1 MQIVRTPNVTLKA
14 SPAIG
19 GLVLFLAAVPAA
31 AQDQKQAIQQRIAQ
45 VKQSMAENQ
54 ARLRPYKWTEST
66 EISVNGDVKKIEQKE
81 CRYGPDGKIVKT
93 DASADT
99 GGGKRK
105 RGLKGKI
112 VENKIEDMKEYMDR
126 VGSLIR
132 RYVPPDPQTMQAAFQ
147 AGRGSANAATGE
159 LIFAGYSK
167 PGDRV
172 SLSMDPAA
180 KVIRGFSVDTYLDS
194 PEDKVTLTARFGRL
208 ADGAN
213 FLEETVLNAQ
223 AKQIQI
229 KTVNF
234 DHQK

>member
-1 MQIVRTPNVTLKA
+1 VQIVRTPNVALKA

-19 GLVLFLAAVPAA
+19 GLVLFLAVAFAV

-54 ARLRPYKWTEST
+54 ARLRQYKWTEST
-66 EISVNGDVKKIEQKE
+66 EISVKGDVKKMEQKE

-99 GGGKRK
+99 GEGKRK
-105 RGLKGKI
+105 RGLRGKI
-112 VENKIEDMKEYMDR
+112 VANKIEDMKEYMDR
-126 VGSLIR
+126 VGSLVH
-132 RYVPPDPQTMQAAFQ
+132 RYVPPDPQAMQTAFQ
-147 AGRGSANAATGE
+147 GGRGSANAETGE
-159 LIFAGYSK
+159 LIFVDYAK

-172 SLSMDPAA
+172 AFAIDPAA
-180 KVIRGFSVDTYLDS
+180 KALRGFNVDTYLDS
-194 PEDKVTLTARFGRL
+194 PEDKVTLTARFGSL
-208 ADGAN
+208 ADGTK
-213 FLEETVLNAQ
+213 FLEETLLNAQ
-223 AKQIQI
+223 AKKIQI

>member
-1 MQIVRTPNVTLKA
+1 VQIVRTPNVALKA

-19 GLVLFLAAVPAA
+19 GLVLFLAVASAV

-54 ARLRPYKWTEST
+54 ARLRQYKWTEST
-66 EISVNGDVKKIEQKE
+66 EVSVKGDVKKMEQKQ
-81 CRYGPDGKIVKT
+81 CRYGPDGKVVKT

-99 GGGKRK
+99 GGGKGK
-105 RGLKGKI
+105 RGLRGKI
-112 VENKIEDMKEYMDR
+112 VANKIEDMKEYMDR
-126 VGSLIR
+126 VGSLVH
-132 RYVPPDPQTMQAAFQ
+132 RYVPPDPQAMQAAFQ

-159 LIFAGYSK
+159 LTFADYAK

-172 SLSMDPAA
+172 SFAIDPAA
-180 KVIRGFSVDTYLDS
+180 KVLRSFNVDTYLDS
-194 PEDKVTLTARFGRL
+194 PEDKVTLTARFGSL
-208 ADGAN
+208 ADGTN
-213 FLEETVLNAQ
+213 FLEETLLNAQ